1 MSEGNYQDSS
11 ARQKRVQRLKKII
24 IYTLIISILTPIVAC
39 VVLFVRVHKL
49 NGKLDEMTVQIEHL
63 TDLSL
68 QQQELL
74 RQWLAESATEGGG
87 EAVVGQAEPAGVD
100 VGVFE
105 DAAFEAQENSE
116 AKWQGMRKV
125 YLTFDDGPGKYTEDI
140 LAILERYDVK
150 ATFFVVGK
158 EGEEAEA
165 AMRDI
170 VAAGH
175 TLGLHS
181 YSHKYNEIYKSVEAF
196 AEDFTR
202 LQDYVSEVTGVQS
215 KVYRFP
221 GGSSNTVS
229 DMGMG
234 QFIDY
239 LESRGVEYY
248 DWNISSGDGSS
259 ILLDVQTIV
268 ANCTRDIEIYD
279 NVMILMHDSADKP
292 TTVEAL
298 PIIIENI
305 LALED
310 TVILPITEDTEPVQ
324 HIDTQSKE

>member
-24 IYTLIISILTPIVAC
+24 IYTLIISILIPIVAC
-39 VVLFVRVHKL
+39 IVLFVRVHTL
-49 NGKLDEMTVQIEHL
+49 NVKLDEMANQIENL
-63 TDLSL
+63 ANISL

-74 RQWLAESATEGGG
+74 QQWLEDIAIEGGG
-87 EAVVGQAEPAGVD
+87 EAAVGQAEPVSVD
-100 VGVFE
+100 ISNLADSKSE
-105 DAAFEAQENSE
+105 LRESSEAQ
-116 AKWQGMRKV
+116 WQGMRKV

-196 AEDFTR
+196 AEDFTH
-202 LQDYVSEVTGVQS
+202 LQDYVREVTGVES
-215 KVYRFP
+215 KFYRFP

-229 DMGMG
+229 DLGMG
-234 QFIDY
+234 RFAEY
-239 LESRGVEYY
+239 LESCGVEYF

-268 ANCTRDIEIYD
+268 ENCLSNIEDYD